1 MSQLPNSGDPSYIND
16 IIEDSEFLS
25 PLDDHSWT
33 SLYQEILQSALL
45 IPAQTNINGDEII
58 KNSASDNVHV
68 EQVQELSTVPQGA
81 GILLDNGLKLMK
93 ISTTPNNPKNVTSK
107 KKCSKIIKENA
118 AMEMELQCSEEGP
131 SNPKKLDHNAKERIR
146 RMKLNSSYLALRALL
161 PDSRR
166 SKKRWSAPA
175 IIDKVLK
182 HIPEMENEVEAL
194 RFKKENIVQ
203 LSAAK
208 NKKIAV
214 NNEDQN
220 CTISFNKVN
229 QEEAIIQICM
239 ARKDGLLA
247 FSNVLQC
254 VEDEGIYMIK
264 SASTLYVCETRICY
278 NLHIQINSTTP
289 GADCIEE
296 LREKVT
302 SWLR

>member
-1 MSQLPNSGDPSYIND
+1 MSHLPNSHDPSYIN

-25 PLDDHSWT
+25 PLDDNSWT
-33 SLYQEILQSALL
+33 SLYQEILQSSL
-45 IPAQTNINGDEII
+45 IPADQTNINGEII
-58 KNSASDNVHV
+58 KDSASDNVHV

-93 ISTTPNNPKNVTSK
+93 ISTTPNNSKNVTSK
-107 KKCSKIIKENA
+107 KKCSKIIIKEKA
-118 AMEMELQCSEEGP
+118 AMELQSTAEEEGP

-146 RMKLNSSYLALRALL
+146 RMKLNASYLALRALL

-175 IIDKVLK
+175 IIDRVLK

-194 RFKKENIVQ
+194 RSNKENIVQ

-239 ARKDGLLA
+239 ARKYGLG
-247 FSNVLQC
+247 FSNLLQC
-254 VEDEGIYMIK
+254 VEDEGIYIIK

-278 NLHIQINSTTP
+278 NLHIQINNTTP
-289 GADCIEE
+289 GADCIAE
-296 LREKVT
+296 LRDKVT